1 MEHLAEPTPGILHE
15 PADPRFAVMRSFT
28 QKIRAIARHRGSFA
42 QDGSGGIV
50 QTLVEIIDEIDHA
63 SAWRARGTKA
73 TDEQANRE
81 TCPDRS
87 EKGRGGIAART
98 SVHFGA
104 VAIFGWLVGIGRL
117 FGI

>member
-1 MEHLAEPTPGILHE
+1 MEHLAEPAPGILYE

-28 QKIRAIARHRGSFA
+28 QEIRTVARHRGSFA
-42 QDGSGGIV
+42 QNGAGGIV
-50 QTLVEIIDEIDHA
+50 QTLVKIIDEIDHA
-63 SAWRARGTKA
+63 SARRPRGAKA
-73 TDEQANRE
+73 ADEQTYRE
-81 TCPDRS
+81 TCPDRG